1 MFVPSAPMN
10 DETRARPGRTVDVE
24 VFALDGASRAP
35 KEDRVVAEEPLE
47 IRLAAGRSTQTL
59 AVTMRT
65 PGNDFELA
73 AGFAFGEGIVRAR
86 DDQAQNWSDTKAARQ
101 LGFRS
106 GREFALAYEL
116 LKDNGK
122 RLVDHDDWSG
132 VEATIY
138 ARFPGYED
146 DPKFLGLLFS
156 FGDVR
161 VLPGGRLFGAP
172 MNADEHR
179 EHSNR

>member
-1 MFVPSAPMN
+1 MTTEN
-10 DETRARPGRTVDVE
+10 
-24 VFALDGASRAP
+24 SRAP
-35 KEDRVVAEEPLE
+35 DSEHGQGPSRPVNNYHFKCLLTPRHPPNEGSRGLPPHHRYELIRSRALE
-47 IRLAAGRSTQTL
+47 
-59 AVTMRT
+59 
-65 PGNDFELA
+65 
-73 AGFAFGEGIVRAR
+73 IVRAR